1 MRPDPPNGLSTALA
15 LLLLLLGGCAEPTDE
30 PDGGPSV
37 DDGPSAVDGTPGDA
51 APGDAARP
59 MTTDMGSS
67 PPDAGPDS
75 APDTSPHE
83 RPDAMP
89 DAMPDTIEAPVGD
102 AMVLPRPD
110 AAPAP
115 EGPTPY
121 PADRAQSPLTPWVVD
136 TLRGIADAAP
146 RAPDVFA
153 KIGDSVTV
161 SRSFM
166 RCFATDD
173 LQLDGRDHLWPT
185 IERFRMGDAGGTDP
199 YRRESSAARVGWSV
213 FHALRGDPAPLE
225 VELELLDPRFAVVM
239 FGTNDIQ
246 NRDIDGYAIQL
257 WDLIDRVID
266 SGTIPIMS
274 TVMPR
279 DDDPDAD
286 ALVPRYNAVVRAIAQ
301 GRQVPLV
308 DLHRL
313 LAALPDHGLGPDR
326 LHPSAAPTGA
336 CDLSPDGLLYGYN
349 IRNLLT
355 ITALDRARRALEPG
369 EAAPDPPHP
378 RPAATGGVA
387 DPIVIDRLPF
397 TDLRD
402 TRDSPHRAL
411 DAYPGCDAPQDESG
425 PEFVYALRLDRPTI
439 VRARVFD
446 RGDDDID
453 LHLLA
458 DPVGAGACLDRA
470 HRTIEAS
477 LGPGTWYFVLDTY
490 VDGGTERSG
499 PFLFT
504 LIEG

>member
-1 MRPDPPNGLSTALA
+1 MRPDPPTGLSAALA
-15 LLLLLLGGCAEPTDE
+15 LLLLGGCADPTAE
-30 PDGGPSV
+30 QADGRPSM
-37 DDGPSAVDGTPGDA
+37 DDGPSTAPDATPSGDA
-51 APGDAARP
+51 GPFPSDVG
-59 MTTDMGSS
+59 S
-67 PPDAGPDS
+67 PPDALPGD
-75 APDTSPHE
+75 ALHT
-83 RPDAMP
+83 RPDATLDAVP
-89 DAMPDTIEAPVGD
+89 DASPDATPDASATAGD
-102 AMVLPRPD
+102 MMILRPD
-110 AAPAP
+110 ALAP

-121 PADRAQSPLTPWVVD
+121 PADRAQSPLTPWVAD
-136 TLRGIADAAP
+136 TLRAIAETAP

-161 SRSFM
+161 SRAFM

-199 YRRESSAARVGWSV
+199 FRRESSAATVGWSAS
-213 FHALRGDPAPLE
+213 HALRGDPAPLD

-286 ALVPRYNAVVRAIAQ
+286 ARVPRYNAVVRAIAQ

-308 DLHRL
+308 DFHRL
-313 LAALPDHGLGPDR
+313 LSPLPDHGLGPDR
-326 LHPSAAPTGA
+326 LHPSVAPTGA

-355 ITALDRARRALEPG
+355 ITALDRARRALDPG

-378 RPAATGGVA
+378 RPTATGGVA

-425 PEFVYALRLDRPTI
+425 PEFVYALRLERPTI

-458 DPVGAGACLDRA
+458 DPLDAGGCLDRA
-470 HRTIEAS
+470 HRTLEAS

-490 VDGGTERSG
+490 VDGDVERGG

-504 LIEG
+504 LIED